1 MRIQKLGN
9 NLYIA
14 RGFYLGKF
22 FSARGITQFDSIK
35 AMFESIAIYRSIIS
49 WK

>member
-1 MRIQKLGN
+1 MNITKVGN

-14 RGFYLGKF
+14 RGFYLGRF
-22 FSARGITQFDSIK
+22 FSARGITQYESIK
-35 AMFESIAIYRSIIS
+35 AMFEAIAIYRSVIA